1 MFKHLIIRSFYPLS
15 ILWGVIT
22 LCFILFY
29 VFPDA
34 DELVVGQRSDLQ
46 TKQAIKEELGLDK
59 PAFARYIHYLKHLS
73 PISVESKNNIVETNI
88 NIGVSAT
95 SALVIKFPDFGLSYQ
110 NRKPV
115 VSILLEA
122 LVGTLTLAGVAMLL
136 AFFMGIVLGTIAALN
151 YNSIAD
157 SVILAFS
164 TLFIS
169 IPSFFSSI
177 LIAWLFGFV
186 WHQYTGLPMTG
197 SLFSIDLETGNQI
210 LTLENLV
217 LPALALAVRPVAV
230 ITQLMRSSLLGVLQ
244 SDYIRTAKAKG
255 LSPNKLIVRHALKN
269 ALNPV
274 ITAASGWFA
283 SMMAGAFFVE
293 YIFNWKG
300 LGKVL
305 IESVQL
311 SDLPVVSGGV
321 IYIAIIFIA
330 VNSLV
335 NISYQYLDPKLK
347 K

>member
-1 MFKHLIIRSFYPLS
+1 MS

-34 DELVVGQRSDLQ
+34 EDMMVGQRADLQ

-59 PAFARYIHYLKHLS
+59 PVFIRYLNYLKQLS
-73 PISVESKNNIVETNI
+73 PIGIFSKPDIPKNWYEISLSENNSIVFKNPEL
-88 NIGVSAT
+88 GR
-95 SALVIKFPDFGLSYQ
+95 SYQ
-110 NRKPV
+110 NRRSV
-115 VSILLEA
+115 VNILMEA
-122 LVGTLTLAGVAMLL
+122 LIGTLILAGVAMTF
-136 AFFMGIVLGTIAALN
+136 AFIIGILFGIIAALN
-151 YNSIAD
+151 YQNLID
-157 SVILAFS
+157 SLLLFLS

-169 IPSFFSSI
+169 VPSFFSSI
-177 LIAWLFGFV
+177 IIAWLFGFI
-186 WHQYTGLPMTG
+186 WYQYTGLPLTG
-197 SLFSIDLETGNQI
+197 SLFSIDMESGKQV
-210 LTLENLV
+210 LTLSNLI
-217 LPALALAVRPVAV
+217 LPAIALAVRPVAV
-230 ITQLMRSSLLGVLQ
+230 ITQLMRTSVLANLE

-255 LSPNKLIVRHALKN
+255 LPPYLIILKHTLKN

-305 IESVQL
+305 IESVQM

-321 IYIAIIFIA
+321 IYIAIIFII
-330 VNSLV
+330 VNTLV
-335 NISYQYLDPKLK
+335 DLSYKYLDPKLR
-347 K
+347 